1 MSNPLTSPASERE
14 HLLGFSKEELIG
26 ELLRRNQKDTASE
39 ALVEQN
45 GQLRDS
51 EARLKDLF
59 ENAPD
64 MLATTDGDTHRIIEC
79 NRAMTH
85 MTGYTRAELLGQH
98 VTTLYHPDSRGDV
111 QRALHGLR
119 TAGAEVKDAERLV
132 QCKDGRLIDVSVSVS
147 SLSPHTAVGQHQ
159 TLIVL
164 RDITA
169 RKQAEAQLERTNA
182 KLSQSNAHLE
192 QFAYSAS
199 HDLKAPLRAIDSLS
213 EWIEQDL
220 GEAMGQETKEN
231 MGLLRGRVR
240 RMEGFLD
247 SLLTYSRAGR
257 VAHDVATVDTSS
269 LIQDIME
276 MEPRGG
282 LTIKIQSGMPTFQTP
297 RVPLEQVI
305 RNLVSN
311 AIKHH
316 DRDDGAIEVF
326 SRESGNFYE
335 FAVSDDGPGI
345 PPEFHDRVFQ
355 IFQTLKS
362 RDEVEGSGMGLA
374 LVKKTVEA
382 HGGNVTLESSG
393 GRGTTFRFT
402 WPKAYGG
409 VDE

>member
-1 MSNPLTSPASERE
+1 
-14 HLLGFSKEELIG
+14 
-26 ELLRRNQKDTASE
+26 
-39 ALVEQN
+39 
-45 GQLRDS
+45 
-51 EARLKDLF
+51 
-59 ENAPD
+59 
-64 MLATTDGDTHRIIEC
+64 
-79 NRAMTH
+79 
-85 MTGYTRAELLGQH
+85 
-98 VTTLYHPDSRGDV
+98 
-111 QRALHGLR
+111 
-119 TAGAEVKDAERLV
+119 
-132 QCKDGRLIDVSVSVS
+132 
-147 SLSPHTAVGQHQ
+147 
-159 TLIVL
+159 
-164 RDITA
+164 
-169 RKQAEAQLERTNA
+169 
-182 KLSQSNAHLE
+182 
-192 QFAYSAS
+192 
-199 HDLKAPLRAIDSLS
+199 
-213 EWIEQDL
+213 
-220 GEAMGQETKEN
+220 
-231 MGLLRGRVR
+231 
-240 RMEGFLD
+240 
-247 SLLTYSRAGR
+247 
-257 VAHDVATVDTSS
+257 
-269 LIQDIME
+269 
-276 MEPRGG
+276 
-282 LTIKIQSGMPTFQTP
+282 MPTFQTP